1 MNIFAPGLTLMELT
15 MKILAAL
22 TVVFLVLPLHEYAHG
37 FVASKLG
44 DNTAKALGRL
54 TLNPL
59 VNFDPFGA
67 IGVLL
72 FNFGWSK
79 PVPVDASNFKNP
91 KRDMAI
97 VAAAGPIS
105 NFCAAIIGGL
115 MMNFLTLLN
124 LIPLQIWANTFF
136 MYYIYLNLG
145 IAVFNLVPLPPL
157 DGFRILEAFLPERF
171 LVSYYKH
178 HFTIRLVVFF
188 LFFFG
193 FLSVP
198 LVFLENRICSFVV
211 RITAFPFLLFA

>member
-1 MNIFAPGLTLMELT
+1 MDIFTPGITLMELI

-37 FVASKLG
+37 FIAQKLG

-59 VNFDPFGA
+59 VHFDPFGA
-67 IGVLL
+67 IGVLF
-72 FNFGWSK
+72 FNFGWAK
-79 PVPVDASNFKNP
+79 PIPVDTSNFKNP

-97 VAAAGPIS
+97 VAAAGPLS

-115 MMNFLTLLN
+115 ILNFLALFN
-124 LIPLQIWANTFF
+124 FMPVQIWVNTFF
-136 MYYIYLNLG
+136 LYYISLNVG
-145 IAVFNLVPLPPL
+145 VAVFNLVPLPPL

-171 LVSYYKH
+171 LMSYHKH
-178 HFTIRLVVFF
+178 RFTITLVVFF
-188 LFFFG
+188 LFLFG
-193 FLSVP
+193 VLSVP
-198 LVFLENRICSFVV
+198 LVFLEKRVCGFVI